1 MTLLR
6 HDMNFGI
13 GTLAAFVIALL
24 TALAP
29 SSAAFAHAS
38 LVRAEPADG
47 ALVAEPPA
55 ALRLTFNEPVT
66 LLVMRLIG
74 PDGTAMTPA
83 ASAENTTVTIKPP
96 ALRRGTHVLSWRV
109 ISADGHPVGGSL
121 VFSVGEASA
130 QPVPGALPAADP
142 SVRTAFWAAKL
153 VIYFALLIG
162 LGGAFFRIWMQ
173 DAPAAHSRDPPTL
186 GSSYSGFESAEAR
199 GAKAESG
206 NPGLSVWI
214 LGPRF
219 RGDERKSNGTPWVDR
234 VLVALI
240 AVGLIVTPLS
250 VGLQG
255 LDALDLRLPALVQK
269 PVWETGLGTSYGL
282 TAIAAAVALFAGLF
296 AFEPASRA
304 KTRLAARSLSLVALM
319 TAGLALALSGHA
331 SNAAPQLLTRPSVFV
346 HVVCVAFWIGA
357 LLPLIATVQAG
368 EGGPLARFS
377 RVIPYP
383 LAALVISGG
392 VLAVVQLDRVD
403 ALWTTSYGIVLSC
416 KMAAV
421 VALLGLAAVNRYV
434 FTPRYRHGDANASG
448 PLVRTMA
455 AELCIVAAILALVAL
470 WRFTPP
476 PRALASAEPVEV
488 HLHSTRAM
496 AQMSLMPVRA
506 RDPRV
511 DIQVLDNEFNALAVK
526 EVTVTLANPA
536 AGIEP
541 IRRAAVRSRDGHWR
555 VEGLRIPVAGQW
567 TVRVDLLI
575 DDFEKLVLEDQVG
588 LPRLP

>member
-1 MTLLR
+1 VR
-6 HDMNFGI
+6 A
-13 GTLAAFVIALL
+13 AAFLIALL

-66 LLVMRLIG
+66 PLVMRLIG
-74 PDGTAMTPA
+74 PDGTAVTPA
-83 ASAENTTVTIKPP
+83 ASAENTAVTVKPP

-130 QPVPGALPAADP
+130 VPGTLPAGDP
-142 SVRTAFWAAKL
+142 TVRAAFWAAKV

-162 LGGAFFRIWMQ
+162 LGGAFFRIWT
-173 DAPAAHSRDPPTL
+173 DDDPAAHSCDPPTL
-186 GSSYSGFESAEAR
+186 GSSYSGFESAGAR

-206 NPGLSVWI
+206 NPGFLVWI

-240 AVGLIVTPLS
+240 AVGLIVTPLL

-255 LDALDLRLPALVQK
+255 LDALDLRLPALAQGQ
-269 PVWETGLGTSYGL
+269 VWETGLGTSYGL

-296 AFEPASRA
+296 ALEAASRA
-304 KTRLAARSLSLVALM
+304 KARTKERIAARSLSLVALI

-331 SNAAPQLLTRPSVFV
+331 SNAAPQILTRPSVFA

-357 LLPLIATVQAG
+357 LSPLIAAVQAG

-416 KMAAV
+416 KLAAV
-421 VALLGLAAVNRYV
+421 VALLGLAAVNRCV
-434 FTPRYRHGDANASG
+434 FTPRYQHGEANASG

-455 AELCIVAAILALVAL
+455 AEFCIVAAILALVAL

-488 HLHSTRAM
+488 HLHSAGAM

-506 RDPRV
+506 RDLRV
-511 DIQVLDNEFNALAVK
+511 DIQVLDSEFNALAVK

-575 DDFEKLVLEDQVG
+575 DDFEKIVLEDQVD